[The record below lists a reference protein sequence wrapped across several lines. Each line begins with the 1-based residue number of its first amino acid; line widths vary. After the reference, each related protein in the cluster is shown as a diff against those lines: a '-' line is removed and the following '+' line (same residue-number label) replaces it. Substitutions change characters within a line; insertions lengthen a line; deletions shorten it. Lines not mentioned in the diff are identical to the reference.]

1 MIKKLIYAIWGLL
14 LMSPGMLPAQQ
25 METTVTVKPDVPP
38 ENEVIRCEK
47 AVVSGGLTKEEDKD
61 RVTVQLYC
69 DSFSAIK
76 ANVRSLK
83 AAFGPNLI
91 KFANQTAT
99 AKGGV
104 WAIVVDDSD
113 PKGRRAVIPREIML
127 AAGINQL
134 ISDQSRVALYS
145 LALKLEMR
153 ASSAKWNRSGDDSKV
168 LIPSGRTGGD
178 GFSQFI
184 SVCFNDWNWNAKGS
198 PAFSGHGG
206 ASKLNTNLW
215 AGLYS
220 LIDQHLLKQKSGEYA
235 DAPLN
240 IVLLSDG
247 VDEGKSGNLQSLI
260 QLAQKHD
267 VRIHT
272 IAYPFKSSSSHRVD
286 ASLQKG
292 YSDLYELSGKTG
304 GKHYSVDA
312 VSYRLEEAETKLTT
326 MIHENELAEF
336 VFQFNFNEMYAAF
349 ENDGTPDALAVYF
362 CNENNDAVGSAII
375 SAKDM
380 TRFYVNSRLKWIQK
394 MTEYYRAMLVTKAK
408 EGTLDKDL
416 LAEKLKEL
424 GSVMMTV
431 INVSGMQ
438 HDMNVV
444 EVNGKFKTLLSD
456 LTKFFE
462 QNPGVAHSAEAP
474 LLVGKFLIGIIQLE
488 DLRQSTVSNNE
499 PNSPVVVNSGVSVPT
514 EVDEDT
520 ERSIVLDWVWWILGL
535 CGSVVC
541 VLIFYCIYRSMS
553 KPKGKAQRV
562 IVKSVSVPSA
572 PTPAGERVLASLTN
586 TSNNGQSWK
595 VLKSSCSVGRR
606 ASNDI
611 SLPYTH
617 VSGTQFILTRDS
629 AGQWEL
635 RDTNSTNGTMVNGIR
650 VSAATR
656 LRNGDKISIGPL
668 EMEFVS
674 H

>member
-25 METTVTVKPDVPP
+25 METTITVKPDVPP
-38 ENEVIRCEK
+38 ENEIIRCTK
-47 AVVSGGLTKEEDKD
+47 AVVSGQLTKEEDSVK
-61 RVTVQLYC
+61 VQLYC
-69 DSFSAIK
+69 DFASANK
-76 ANVRSLK
+76 AKVRGLN
-83 AAFGPNLI
+83 AAFGPSRIGI
-91 KFANQTAT
+91 KNPDHIV
-99 AKGGV
+99 KGGV

-113 PKGRRAVIPREIML
+113 PKGRRAVIPEEIAL
-127 AAGINQL
+127 AGGINQL
-134 ISDQSRVALYS
+134 VSNQSRVALFS
-145 LALKLEMR
+145 LALNLEMR
-153 ASSAKWNRSGDDSKV
+153 AASAKWNRSGTDSKV

-178 GFSQFI
+178 SLQQFVN
-184 SVCFNDWNWNAKGS
+184 VCFNDWNWNVKGG
-198 PAFSGHGG
+198 PVFRGRDM

-247 VDEGKSGNLQSLI
+247 VDESKSGNLQSLI
-260 QLAQKHD
+260 QLAQKHG

-272 IAYPFKSSSSHRVD
+272 IAFPFKSSNLKVD
-286 ASLQKG
+286 SSLQKG

-312 VSYRLEEAETKLTT
+312 KTYRLEDVGTKLIA

-336 VFQFNFNEMYAAF
+336 VFQFNSEEMYAAF
-349 ENDGTPDALAVYF
+349 ENDGTPDSLVVYF
-362 CNENNDAVGSAII
+362 CNENNDAVGNAII

-394 MTEYYRAMLVTKAK
+394 MTEYCQVILVTKAK
-408 EGTLDKDL
+408 EGSLDKEQL
-416 LAEKLKEL
+416 EERLKEL

-444 EVNGKFKTLLSD
+444 EVNGKFKTLLAD

-488 DLRQSTVSNNE
+488 DLRQSTVNNNE
-499 PNSPVVVNSGVSVPT
+499 PSAPVVVNSGVSVPV
-514 EVDEDT
+514 EDDEDA
-520 ERSIVLDWVWWILGL
+520 ERSTVLDWVWWILGL

-553 KPKGKAQRV
+553 KPKGKSQRV
-562 IVKSVSVPSA
+562 IVKSVPVSSTQQPVKEQA
-572 PTPAGERVLASLTN
+572 LASLIN
-586 TSNNGQSWK
+586 TANIAQSWK
-595 VLKSSCSVGRR
+595 VLKPNCRVGRR

-611 SLPYTH
+611 SLPFTY
-617 VSGTQFILTRDS
+617 VSATQFILTRDS

-635 RDTNSTNGTMVNGIR
+635 RESNPTNSTMVNGIR
-650 VSAATR
+650 VNAATR
-656 LRNGDKISIGPL
+656 LHNGDKIKIGTL